1 MLKRSGALLLILLY
15 AVTVYGIALDFHYC
29 GKLLTSVTVNSP
41 SKSCGMF
48 AESKMK
54 CCKDKQIK
62 IKVKDAHQAVFTSFV
77 AKTVVADIARLLYGN
92 FIIGRPEQIGGKLA
106 NKAPPDIPQL
116 AVPVFLKNQSF
127 RI

>member
-1 MLKRSGALLLILLY
+1 MLKKSGAFLLILLY
-15 AVTVYGIALDFHYC
+15 AATVYGIALDFHYC

-77 AKTVVADIARLLYGN
+77 AKTFVVDIARPLFGR
-92 FIIGRPEQIGGKLA
+92 FIIGRPEQIGVSLS
-106 NKAPPDIPQL
+106 NKAPPDIPL
-116 AVPVFLKNQSF
+116 PSVPVFLKNQSF